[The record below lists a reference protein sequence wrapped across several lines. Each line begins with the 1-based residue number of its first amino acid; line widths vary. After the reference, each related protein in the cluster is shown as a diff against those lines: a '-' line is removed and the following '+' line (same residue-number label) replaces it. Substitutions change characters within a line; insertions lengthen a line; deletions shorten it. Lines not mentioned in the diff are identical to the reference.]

1 MMLAPV
7 FVLAVAGA
15 GCRAE
20 LGESDYASQESF
32 AAIADAG
39 GDGGGGSLSGPDP
52 FEEGQQRLAIGA
64 FYEGG
69 SSIEVPIDEITTHLY
84 VYDQTLSLQLD
95 PERVE
100 GRESMRV
107 SHGGGLWCGMGV
119 HWDGGR
125 PLTGWTTL
133 HLSARSSDAAFAD
146 FEVGMN
152 DASGTSKVKVSDYGF
167 RGDGAWHTM
176 TIPLADFAAAGLDLN
191 SVQAP
196 FVLLGGPGAA
206 GSAVLIDA
214 IYITAE

>member
-1 MMLAPV
+1 MRRNLMFGMLLFA
-7 FVLAVAGA
+7 A
-15 GCRAE
+15 GCQAE
-20 LGESDYASQESF
+20 LGNSDYESQESF

-52 FEEGQQRLAIGA
+52 FEEGEQRLAIGA

-69 SSIEVPIDEITTHLY
+69 SSIEVPIDELTTHLY
-84 VYDQTLSLQLD
+84 VYEQTLSLQLD

-100 GRESMRV
+100 GRESMRI

-125 PLTGWTTL
+125 PLTDWTAL

-152 DASGTSKVKVSDYGF
+152 DASGTSKVKMSDYGF
-167 RGDGAWHTM
+167 RGDGGWHTM
-176 TIPLADFAAAGLDLN
+176 TIPLAALAAAGLDLS

-214 IYITAE
+214 VYITAD

>member
-1 MMLAPV
+1 MRPLFWLTAA
-7 FVLAVAGA
+7 LLLG

-20 LGESDYASQESF
+20 LGDSDYESQESF
-32 AAIADAG
+32 AAVSDAG
-39 GDGGGGSLSGPDP
+39 GDGGGLLTGPDP
-52 FEEGQQRLAIGA
+52 FEEGDSRLAIGA
-64 FYEGG
+64 FYEGA
-69 SSIEVPIDEITTHLY
+69 SSIEVPIDEVTTHLY

-100 GRESMRV
+100 GRESMRI

-133 HLSARSSDAAFAD
+133 HLSALSSDAAFAD
-146 FEVGMN
+146 FEIGMN

-167 RGDGAWHTM
+167 RGDGAWHALE
-176 TIPLADFAAAGLDLN
+176 IPLADFAAAGLDLG

-196 FVLLGGPGAA
+196 FVFLGGPGAA
-206 GSAVLIDA
+206 GSSVLIDA
-214 IYITAE
+214 VYITAE

>member
-1 MMLAPV
+1 MRRLLLLAT
-7 FVLAVAGA
+7 LALGTA
-15 GCRAE
+15 CQAE
-20 LGESDYASQESF
+20 LGDSDYESQESF

-39 GDGGGGSLSGPDP
+39 GDGGDGALSGPDP
-52 FEEGQQRLAIGA
+52 FSEGDQRLAIGA

-69 SSIEVPIDEITTHLY
+69 SSIEVPIDELTTHLY
-84 VYDQTLSLQLD
+84 VYEQTLSLQLD

-100 GRESMRV
+100 GRESMRI

-125 PLTGWTTL
+125 PLTDWTAL

-152 DASGTSKVKVSDYGF
+152 DASGTSKVKMSDYGF

-176 TIPLADFAAAGLDLN
+176 VIPLADLEAAGLDLS

-214 IYITAE
+214 VYITAD

>member
-1 MMLAPV
+1 MMFAPA
-7 FVLAVAGA
+7 FLLAVVGA
-15 GCRAE
+15 GCRPE
-20 LGESDYASQESF
+20 LGDSDYASQESF

-69 SSIEVPIDEITTHLY
+69 SSIEVPIDELTTHLY
-84 VYDQTLSLQLD
+84 VYEQTLSLQLD

-100 GRESMRV
+100 GRESMRI

-125 PLTGWTTL
+125 PLTDWTAL

-167 RGDGAWHTM
+167 RGDGGWHTM
-176 TIPLADFAAAGLDLN
+176 TIPLADFAAAGLDLS

-214 IYITAE
+214 VYITAD